1 MGRRSLSTTGRNGD
15 KMDTDVN
22 IYERQMREEVKE
34 KYILY
39 KRIDE
44 LVRELYEVK
53 ERLKKVESI

>member
-1 MGRRSLSTTGRNGD
+1 MGRRSLSRTGRNGD

-44 LVRELYEVK
+44 LVQELHEVK